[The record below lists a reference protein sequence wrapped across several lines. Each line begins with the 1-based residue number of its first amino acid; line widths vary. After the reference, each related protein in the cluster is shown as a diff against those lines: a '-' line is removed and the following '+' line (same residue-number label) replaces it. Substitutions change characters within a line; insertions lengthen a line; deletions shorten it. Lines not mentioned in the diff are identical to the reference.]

1 MPCCDHDHCETGSK
15 PVSPTYRKVLW
26 FALLSNFAMFGVEV
40 VSGFEANSV
49 SLLADALDFFGDAAN
64 YGVSLF
70 VLGMSLQARAK
81 ASLLKGA
88 SMALFGVG
96 VLVMSVHNLMAGD
109 VPEHLTMGTVAI
121 LALITNV
128 AVALALYRFREGDSN
143 MRSVWLCSRNDA
155 IGNVA
160 VMLAA
165 VAVAFTGTLWPDL
178 LVAVFMAV
186 LALGSSKSVIRQAM
200 GELSQESMVTQHKH

>member
-1 MPCCDHDHCETGSK
+1 MSGCHDHCHVETSPPSK
-15 PVSPTYRKVLW
+15 AYRKVLW
-26 FALLSNFAMFGVEV
+26 FALISNLLMFLVEV
-40 VSGFEANSV
+40 IAGFGADST
-49 SLLADALDFFGDAAN
+49 SLLADSVDFFGDAAN

-70 VLGMSLQARAK
+70 VLSMGVVARAK

-88 SMALFGVG
+88 SMASFGVG
-96 VLVMSVHNLMAGD
+96 ILIVSGYNIYVGTQ
-109 VPEHLTMGTVAI
+109 PEHFTMGAIAI

-160 VMLAA
+160 VFGAA
-165 VAVAFTGTLWPDL
+165 VAVAQVGNLWPDVM
-178 LVAVFMAV
+178 VAAFMAI
-186 LALGSSKSVIRQAM
+186 LALVSAREVISQAL
-200 GELSQESMVTQHKH
+200 GELRDEKRILHKHS